1 MLAGWIAAVIGII
14 IVGFSLNSLIREIRK
29 AGIPNMED
37 QSFSDTFYELLSR
50 TERLGENLDDINQ
63 TFYETIERL
72 EKRIEVL
79 EKKAPAAESVKRFRT
94 EPLSE
99 SVMSAAP
106 APVFPSNAPPP
117 SPAFPEEAYTAAKI
131 RKLLSDGKDTQQ
143 IARELNLGVGEVE
156 LIRRLKSPQQ
166 DAQGTPLKNPRS
178 SG

>member
-14 IVGFSLNSLIREIRK
+14 IVVFSLNSLIREIRK

-37 QSFSDTFYELLSR
+37 QSFSDTFYELLNR

-72 EKRIEVL
+72 EKRIEIL
-79 EKKAPAAESVKRFRT
+79 EKKAPAAESAKRFRP
-94 EPLSE
+94 EP
-99 SVMSAAP
+99 SADPVRPAP
-106 APVFPSNAPPP
+106 APVSAPNTPPP
-117 SPAFPEEAYTAAKI
+117 SPAFPEEVYTAAKI
-131 RKLLSDGKDTQQ
+131 RKLLNEGKDTPQ

-156 LIRRLKSPQQ
+156 LIRRLKPESQ
-166 DAQGTPLKNPRS
+166 DSKAAPLKKPRS